1 MSKKEDVFATIDEA
15 IKLVR
20 EGKMLIVVDSPD
32 RENEGDLFI
41 AAEKTNADDI
51 NFMTKHGRGLL
62 CVSLASEITE
72 SLGLSPM
79 SYSPTDPHGTGWMMS
94 VDAEGETT
102 TGISTYDRARTVE
115 KLISE
120 DSRSSDFTKPGHVF
134 PLKAK
139 PGGVLER
146 SGHTEAAADLAKIA
160 GLKPAGVIIE
170 VLSDDGTMARLPKLT
185 EMAKKWDVKV
195 VTIEDII
202 KYRLKRENLV
212 KRVAEVN
219 LPTSFGNFKILGYE
233 TKNSGEQHVALV
245 KGDVGD
251 GEDILVRVHSECL
264 TGDTFRSLKCDCG
277 AQMRAA
283 LRRIEEEGRGV
294 FLYILGHEGRGIGLL
309 NKLKAMELQQK
320 GYDTVQSNREL
331 GYEADLRDYG
341 IGAQILRDIGVRS
354 MRLLTNNPK
363 KISGLKGYGL
373 EVKERTSLNVGQNEN
388 NTEYLKTKRDK
399 LGHSIELEKQ

>member
-15 IKLVR
+15 IKLVS
-20 EGKMLIVVDSPD
+20 EGEMLIMVDSPD

-62 CVSLASEITE
+62 CVSLASEIAE

-94 VDAEGETT
+94 VDAKEETT
-102 TGISTYDRARTVE
+102 TGISTHARARTVE

-146 SGHTEAAADLAKIA
+146 SGHTEAAADLAKMA
-160 GLKPAGVIIE
+160 GLKPAGVMIE
-170 VLSDDGTMARLPKLT
+170 VLSDDGTMARLPELT
-185 EMAKKWDVKV
+185 EIAKKWDVKV

-283 LRRIEEEGRGV
+283 LRRIEKEGRGV

-331 GYEADLRDYG
+331 GYETDLRDYG

-363 KISGLKGYGL
+363 KFL
-373 EVKERTSLNVGQNEN
+373 
-388 NTEYLKTKRDK
+388 D
-399 LGHSIELEKQ
+399 